1 MKKIPLILFGIGG
14 VGRALVRQIVASR
27 QTVAQRNQLQFN
39 IVAVADSRQWLLAPA
54 GFSDEALLA
63 LEAAKGAGQGLGADA
78 ADYASAVDLIH
89 AVHSA
94 GVGQAIVVDVTAV
107 AGMEHALNAA
117 LEAGDG
123 VVLANK
129 KALAGPWA
137 TAKRYFDNPAVR
149 HESTVGGGQPV
160 IATLR
165 YLMDIRDTVFE
176 ISGQLS
182 GTLGFLCQQLD
193 EERPFAEALAEAK
206 ARGYTEPDPREDL
219 SGQDV
224 MRKVLILARMAG
236 WPLSTHD
243 IEVEALYPSHMA
255 ELGVNQFMAASPS
268 LNAELAARVGQ
279 AQVRGQ
285 VLRYVARV
293 TKEGGKVGLTAVPRH
308 SPTANLKYIS
318 FHTALYDDDPL
329 LICGKGAGV
338 EMTAGGVLGDLIG
351 LGREFFQ

>member
-1 MKKIPLILFGIGG
+1 MKQIPIILFGIGG
-14 VGRALVRQIVASR
+14 VGRGLVRQIVNSR
-27 QTVAQRNQLQFN
+27 ATVARRNNLSLQV
-39 IVAVADSRQWLLAPA
+39 VAVADSRQWVFHPT

-63 LEAAKGAGQGLGADA
+63 LEKAKSMGQGLGPTAVP
-78 ADYASAVDLIH
+78 YATPAELVQ
-89 AVHSA
+89 AVHAA
-94 GVGQAIVVDVTAV
+94 GVGQAVLVDVTAV
-107 AGMEHALNAA
+107 EGMEPALNAA
-117 LEAGDG
+117 LDAGDG

-137 TAKRYFDNPAVR
+137 TAARFFANGHVR

-160 IATLR
+160 IATMR
-165 YLMDIRDTVFE
+165 YLMDIQDE
-176 ISGQLS
+176 ALELSGQLS

-193 EERPFAEALAEAK
+193 SGRPFADALAEAK

-236 WPLSTHD
+236 WPLEAAD
-243 IEVEALYPSHMA
+243 IAVEALYPAEMA
-255 ELGVNQFMAASPS
+255 PLSVAEFMSAAPS
-268 LNAELAARVGQ
+268 LDAGLAERVAQAA
-279 AQVRGQ
+279 AAGQ

-293 TKEGGKVGLTAVPRH
+293 TPTGGVVGLTAVPSQ

-318 FHTALYDDDPL
+318 FRTGLYEDEPL

-338 EMTAGGVLGDLIG
+338 EMTAGGVLGDIIG
-351 LGREFFQ
+351 LGREIFS